1 MAGRFDRRSL
11 IVIAAAAA
19 MFAVI
24 TALKLAIRSPGF
36 GFALLYDIPVA
47 LLAVTFG
54 ARGGL
59 IGAVVGMGLFAV
71 GDAVADVQSNL
82 AGYFS
87 RGLTFVLLGGL
98 LGLYADRLRRD
109 QAKVQRTQLG
119 RAHASEINDN
129 VVQRLVLTKYALDRG
144 EIDVGTESATEALR
158 EAQQLVSSLLADED
172 ITPGALRRSTP
183 AADGD

>member
-1 MAGRFDRRSL
+1 MTARLDRRSI
-11 IVIAAAAA
+11 IVISVAAA
-19 MFAVI
+19 MFLVI

-71 GDAVADVQSNL
+71 GDAVAEVHSNL
-82 AGYFS
+82 AGYAS

-98 LGLYADRLRRD
+98 LGVYADRLRRD
-109 QAKVQRTQLG
+109 QAKIQRTQLG
-119 RAHASEINDN
+119 RAHAAEINDN
-129 VVQRLVLTKYALDRG
+129 IVQRLVLTKYALDRG
-144 EIDVGTESATEALR
+144 ETDVGTESATEALH
-158 EAQQLVSSLLADED
+158 EAQRLVSSLLEDED

-183 AADGD
+183 AVDAD